1 LAARPGE
8 SARWGPALDR
18 RASGPALTLPRTVQ
32 LYRLIGDLLERGPD
46 DERLNAV
53 ADLIAEIA
61 EQAAERGDLDRQNEE
76 LDDDDAYVALID
88 SFASDSHPLVERL
101 QQLMTERGWSG
112 WSRMERADAPDDRS
126 AGA

>member
-1 LAARPGE
+1 M
-8 SARWGPALDR
+8 
-18 RASGPALTLPRTVQ
+18 Q